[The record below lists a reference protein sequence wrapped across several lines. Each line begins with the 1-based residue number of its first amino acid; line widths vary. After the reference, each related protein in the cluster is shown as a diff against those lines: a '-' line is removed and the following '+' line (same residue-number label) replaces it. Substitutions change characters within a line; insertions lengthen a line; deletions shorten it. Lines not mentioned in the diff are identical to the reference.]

1 MSINLDQIKAEISDV
16 GLKATHQRIVI
27 YDYLMKSKT
36 HPTVDRIYDDVK
48 NHIPSVSV
56 ATIYRVLED
65 FVTAGLIYKV
75 ATREGTMRYD
85 ANTAPHNHIYCTN
98 TQDIIDYNDQE
109 LNDLIANFLSKKK
122 IKNFKI
128 SDIKLQIN
136 GEKLDPDDSV
146 SIN

>member
-1 MSINLDQIKAEISDV
+1 MDSDLEQIKNELSEV

-27 YDYLMKSKT
+27 YDFLMKSKL
-36 HPTVDRIYDDVK
+36 HPTVDGIYEDVK
-48 NHIPSVSV
+48 NQLPTISV

-98 TQDIIDYNDQE
+98 TQDIIDYDDQE
-109 LNDLIANFLSKKK
+109 LNELIANFLSKKK

-136 GEKLDPDDSV
+136 GEKLDPEDHV
-146 SIN
+146 SIT